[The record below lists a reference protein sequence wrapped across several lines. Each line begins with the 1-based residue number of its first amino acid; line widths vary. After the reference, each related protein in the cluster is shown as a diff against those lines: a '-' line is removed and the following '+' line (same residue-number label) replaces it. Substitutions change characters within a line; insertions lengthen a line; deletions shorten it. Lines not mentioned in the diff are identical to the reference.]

1 VPLNL
6 SANIVYHLESNT
18 RQPCASPGTVK
29 STALLSLR
37 AFAIIMALVLSLGW
51 PSETAAYAV
60 LAHQAIIDSVWDTN
74 IRPLTVEA
82 LSNATA
88 EELKEAHGYAYG
100 GAIIQRH
107 GLSPHGS
114 FFFSDLTHYVR
125 SGDFV
130 LALLH
135 DSEDLDGYAFALGA
149 LAHYAS
155 DNEAHPLGTNRR
167 SHGTLLRDAGGGF
180 LC

>member
-1 VPLNL
+1 MP
-6 SANIVYHLESNT
+6 
-18 RQPCASPGTVK
+18 
-29 STALLSLR
+29 SLR
-37 AFAIIMALVLSLGW
+37 IKRSLTASGTPTYAPLLLKRSPMPRQKNSKKRTAMRTAGRLSK
-51 PSETAAYAV
+51 
-60 LAHQAIIDSVWDTN
+60 DM
-74 IRPLTVEA
+74 
-82 LSNATA
+82 
-88 EELKEAHGYAYG
+88 GY
-100 GAIIQRH
+100 H
-107 GLSPHGS
+107 PHGS